1 MMRLILLI
9 IFFFLKMNLAF
20 AQGYSAPCTRVND
33 FSIERRNQNYP
44 FSQSKKIL
52 FVSYKESIEKLESFQ
67 RKKSNINPEEFIY
80 GEIMSKYFKYLKYDY
95 SRYDPDCFEEK
106 VELNED
112 QKNELTDIIYNI
124 GKDIE
129 TNGMRGSGCYAP
141 RNAIL
146 FFDENDKLFQYF
158 IICFSCN
165 IISPSVTSFSF
176 NDDCTEKI
184 SLLEDLF
191 EKVGIEFGV
200 KKAL

>member
-1 MMRLILLI
+1 MKLALFIT
-9 IFFFLKMNLAF
+9 FFLLKINLGL
-20 AQGYSAPCTRVND
+20 AQTPDAPCSRVNE

-44 FSQSKKIL
+44 FKQSKKIL

-67 RKKSNINPEEFIY
+67 KKKSNINSEEFIY
-80 GEIMSKYFKYLKYDY
+80 GEIMSKYFKYLQYNY

-106 VELNED
+106 IELSED

-124 GKDIE
+124 GKNID
-129 TNGMRGSGCYAP
+129 TKGRRGSGCYAP

-146 FFDENDKLFQYF
+146 FFDENDKLFEYF

-176 NDDCTEKI
+176 NNDCIEKLSI
-184 SLLEDLF
+184 LEDLF
-191 EKVGIEFGV
+191 EKAGISFGV

>member
-1 MMRLILLI
+1 MRLSLLI
-9 IFFFLKMNLAF
+9 LFFFLKINFGF
-20 AQGYSAPCTRVND
+20 AQGNSTPCSRVKE

-95 SRYDPDCFEEK
+95 SRYDPNCFEEK

-124 GKDIE
+124 GKNIE

-146 FFDENDKLFQYF
+146 FFDENDKLFEYF

-191 EKVGIEFGV
+191 EKVGIDFGV

>member
-1 MMRLILLI
+1 MRVSLLIL
-9 IFFFLKMNLAF
+9 FFFLKMNFGF
-20 AQGYSAPCTRVND
+20 AQGYSAPCSRVNE

-44 FSQSKKIL
+44 FKQSKKIL

-67 RKKSNINPEEFIY
+67 KKKSNFNTEEFIY

-106 VELNED
+106 IELNEN

-124 GKDIE
+124 GKNIE
-129 TNGMRGSGCYAP
+129 TNARRGSGCYAP

-146 FFDENDKLFQYF
+146 FFDENDKLFEYF

-191 EKVGIEFGV
+191 EKVGIDFGV

>member
-1 MMRLILLI
+1 MNFIFQQKHIMRVSLLIL
-9 IFFFLKMNLAF
+9 FFFLKMNF
-20 AQGYSAPCTRVND
+20 GSAQGYSAPCSRVNE

-67 RKKSNINPEEFIY
+67 KKKSNINPDEFIY

-106 VELNED
+106 IELNEN

-124 GKDIE
+124 GKNIE

-146 FFDENDKLFQYF
+146 FFDEKD
-158 IICFSCN
+158 
-165 IISPSVTSFSF
+165 
-176 NDDCTEKI
+176 
-184 SLLEDLF
+184 
-191 EKVGIEFGV
+191 
-200 KKAL
+200 